1 MSPKNRVLKR
11 RHEVNQLKRQMKIL
25 FVINNFYIPGNGISA
40 SGRRTVKALKE
51 IGEDVR
57 ILAGPNPDPDGPQ
70 PDFPLKEF
78 KFPIFQPIIE
88 SSGFSYADGDVKVI
102 EEAVRW
108 ADVVHLEET
117 FVLQWKAI
125 RIAQKLGKPITATFH
140 MFPENLI
147 YSLGIGPLRNWK
159 WINRTLLRAWRKHIY
174 NACDFVQCPTEAVL
188 DRLRR
193 YHFKS
198 KLGVISN
205 GIIPR
210 ECTRPATP
218 PDNYLDPERPIEI
231 LYIGR
236 LSHEKDQPTL
246 MEAMR
251 YSKYAKR
258 IRLHFAGNGPQSKR
272 YKKMA
277 ARMYKEGVFGYE
289 PVFSFNTQKE
299 LRELSASADL
309 CPHCAPIEVEGLSIM
324 EAMQQGACPIIAVSP
339 YSGTSQFALDKRCK
353 FPAKNPEALACR
365 IDYWLDHPQERW
377 EMGMRHAKSM
387 EQYDIHK
394 SAIQLRDALA
404 EAVAEKKNEA

>member
-1 MSPKNRVLKR
+1 
-11 RHEVNQLKRQMKIL
+11 MKIL

-40 SGRRTVKALKE
+40 SGRRTVEALKA

-57 ILAGPNPDPDGPQ
+57 VLAGPNPDPNGPQ

-78 KFPIFQPIIE
+78 RFPIFQPIIE
-88 SSGFSYADGDVKVI
+88 SSGFSYADGDITVI

-125 RIAQKLGKPITATFH
+125 RIAKKLGKTLTATFH

-174 NACDFVQCPTEAVL
+174 NECDFVQCPTDAVL

-193 YHFKS
+193 YHFKAR
-198 KLGVISN
+198 LDVISN
-205 GIIPR
+205 GLVPS
-210 ECTRPATP
+210 ECLRPQTP
-218 PDNYLDPERPIEI
+218 PENYLDPERPFEI

-246 MEAMR
+246 MEAVR

-258 IRLHFAGNGPQSKR
+258 IRLHFAGNGPQSSR

-277 ARMYKEGVFGYE
+277 RKLYAEGVFGYE
-289 PVFSFNTQKE
+289 PVFSFNTLDE
-299 LRELSASADL
+299 LRQMAAKADL

-324 EAMQQGACPIIAVSP
+324 EAMQQGACPIIAVSR
-339 YSGTSQFALDKRCK
+339 YSGTSQFALDRRCK
-353 FPAKNPEALACR
+353 FPAGNPEALAQR
-365 IDYWLDHPQERW
+365 IDYWLDHPAERW
-377 EMGMRHAKSM
+377 EMGLRHAESM
-387 EQYDIHK
+387 KQYDIEK
-394 SAIQLRDALA
+394 SAIAFRDALA
-404 EAVAEKKNEA
+404 VARTNLPGL

>member
-1 MSPKNRVLKR
+1 
-11 RHEVNQLKRQMKIL
+11 MKIL
-25 FVINNFYIPGNGISA
+25 FVINNYYIPGNGISA
-40 SGRRTVKALKE
+40 SARRIVATLKQ

-70 PDFPLKEF
+70 PDFPLKEY

-88 SSGFSYADGDVKVI
+88 SSGFSYAETDMKVV

-125 RIAQKLGKPITATFH
+125 KVARKLGKPITATFH

-159 WINRTLLRAWRKHIY
+159 WINRTLLKAWRKHIY
-174 NACDFVQCPTEAVL
+174 NECSFVQCPTETVL

-193 YHFKS
+193 YHFKA

-205 GIIPR
+205 GIVPDA
-210 ECTRPATP
+210 CTRPQTP
-218 PDNYLDPERPIEI
+218 PDNYLDPERPIDI

-258 IRLHFAGNGPQSKR
+258 IRLHFAGNGPQGKR
-272 YKKMA
+272 YKKK
-277 ARMYKEGVFGYE
+277 ARKMYKEGVFGYE
-289 PVFSFNTQKE
+289 PIFSFNTRDQ
-299 LRELSASADL
+299 LRQLAATADL

-324 EAMQQGACPIIAVSP
+324 EAMQHHCRKPLQRHFPVCPGPPLQVPGPEPRGPGPAHRLLAGPSA
-339 YSGTSQFALDKRCK
+339 GTLG
-353 FPAKNPEALACR
+353 NGPEARQIHGTVRHYASG
-365 IDYWLDHPQERW
+365 HPVPGRPGSYYQVVSTQ
-377 EMGMRHAKSM
+377 A
-387 EQYDIHK
+387 
-394 SAIQLRDALA
+394 AAT
-404 EAVAEKKNEA
+404 